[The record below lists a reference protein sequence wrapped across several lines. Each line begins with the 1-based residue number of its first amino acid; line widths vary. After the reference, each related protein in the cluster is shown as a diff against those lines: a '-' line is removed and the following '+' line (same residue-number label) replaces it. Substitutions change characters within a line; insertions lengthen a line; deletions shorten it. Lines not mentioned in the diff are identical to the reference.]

1 MCSMFESRLETVCD
15 LHEITENTIFQEK
28 ISFEEFLERKASEL
42 DEETRQDFYEHHQ
55 DEYFKY
61 RDDFP
66 NISRSSLF
74 INCFFSLENFLFE
87 LCKYMDSKSE
97 KKLQDAKDKGLKK
110 YKNYLKE
117 FVSDKSFFGTPL
129 WEKIMFYQDLRNTLA
144 HSDGNLN
151 MSSNKKLI
159 NKLQKEKNIT
169 INENGEI
176 RLNDD
181 FINEVSDK
189 LKTFSDGL
197 YKQLEH
203 LIRAKNI

>member
-1 MCSMFESRLETVCD
+1 
-15 LHEITENTIFQEK
+15 
-28 ISFEEFLERKASEL
+28 
-42 DEETRQDFYEHHQ
+42 
-55 DEYFKY
+55 
-61 RDDFP
+61 
-66 NISRSSLF
+66 
-74 INCFFSLENFLFE
+74 
-87 LCKYMDSKSE
+87 
-97 KKLQDAKDKGLKK
+97 DKGLKK

-117 FVSDKSFFGTPL
+117 LVSDKSFFGTPL

-169 INENGEI
+169 INENGAI

-189 LKTFSDGL
+189 LKTFS
-197 YKQLEH
+197 
-203 LIRAKNI
+203 